1 MIQMR
6 TNLDVADN
14 SGAKTVQC
22 IKVLGGSR
30 RKYASIG
37 DIIVVSVKVA
47 LPRRGVKKG
56 EVHRAVV
63 VRTSFPLRRGD
74 GSAIFLIKP
83 VHDRIRFT
91 NRHALFGE
99 HPRRFGFAHA
109 DRSGEADHDHRQY
122 PGSISRAMR
131 S

>member
-1 MIQMR
+1 MDDGFEPGEILGIRSEMAR
-6 TNLDVADN
+6 KLL
-14 SGAKTVQC
+14 TVDAAV
-22 IKVLGGSR
+22 IAHIGKGGR
-30 RKYASIG
+30 
-37 DIIVVSVKVA
+37 
-47 LPRRGVKKG
+47 
-56 EVHRAVV
+56 HR
-63 VRTSFPLRRGD
+63 SD

-83 VHDRIRFT
+83 VHDRIRST

-99 HPRRFGFAHA
+99 YPRRFGFAHA